1 MLSQPTST
9 MDRYDIK
16 PGTNAWN
23 ECGRDDRADPAV
35 APEEGVS
42 GVVDA

>member
-1 MLSQPTST
+1 MLSQPPST

-16 PGTNAWN
+16 PGTNAWTEHGGN
-23 ECGRDDRADPAV
+23 DRADPAV
-35 APEEGVS
+35 APTSGVS